1 MLEYGFYVKNVL
13 YNNAEKNFQHYSGSF
28 FSDKNQT
35 GKTQAEQSELFFVS
49 LFHIITKEK

>member
-1 MLEYGFYVKNVL
+1 MLKKILGL
-13 YNNAEKNFQHYSGSF
+13 F

>member
-1 MLEYGFYVKNVL
+1 MLGYGFYVKNVL
-13 YNNAEKNFQHYSGSF
+13 YNNAEKILGLF